1 MLVSHILREKGREVV
16 SVSADTSLGEAAALL
31 ARHRIGAILVL
42 KNGAVR
48 GILSE
53 RDIVRALA
61 VDAASALHTSVETY
75 MTRTVSSCAETDAI
89 EEIMEKMTCGR
100 FRHMPVLDRGRLCGI
115 VSIGDVVKARI
126 AEATYE
132 AAALKDYIVIG

>member
-16 SVSADTSLGEAAALL
+16 RIASGASLGEAAALL

-42 KNGAVR
+42 HGETVQ

-61 VDAASALHTSVETY
+61 ADGVNALHASVDAY
-75 MTRTVSSCAETDAI
+75 MTRTVSGCTERDTI

-100 FRHMPVLDRGRLCGI
+100 FRHMPVLDHGRLCGI

-126 AEATYE
+126 AEATDE
-132 AAALKDYIVIG
+132 ATALKNYIAVG